1 MEDTKKSLNLQL
13 DAASNRI
20 KELKSMYDKLHYN
33 AERER
38 KLELKLKKAKVK
50 MRRNYTRGNTLNLHA
65 TTDGILTME
74 QFRQVRRKKKGKKI

>member
-38 KLELKLKKAKVK
+38 KLELKLKKAKETIK
-50 MRRNYTRGNTLNLHA
+50 
-65 TTDGILTME
+65 E
-74 QFRQVRRKKKGKKI
+74 QI